1 MKKERT
7 VKISN
12 VVIIVAT
19 TAFVMTLI
27 YGYIIKKKEEKWLKR
42 INSIE
47 RFETIK
53 TKNNSDPIDSIY
65 YKKDTTFYYKNDSL
79 VGFSV
84 RTEK

>member
-7 VKISN
+7 VKILN
-12 VVIIVAT
+12 VVTIVAT

-27 YGYIIKKKEEKWLKR
+27 YGYILKKKEEKWLKR

-53 TKNNSDPIDSIY
+53 TKDNSSPFDSIY
-65 YKKDTTFYYKNDSL
+65 HKKDTTFYYKNDSL
-79 VGFSV
+79 VCFSI